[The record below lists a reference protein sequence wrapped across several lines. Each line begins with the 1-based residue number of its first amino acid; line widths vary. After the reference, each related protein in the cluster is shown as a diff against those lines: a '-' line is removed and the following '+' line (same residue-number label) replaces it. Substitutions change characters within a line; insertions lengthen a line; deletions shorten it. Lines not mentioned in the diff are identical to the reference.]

1 MFESLK
7 CFFFGTERVIWRR
20 CSNWPTTY
28 CVQLTH
34 GTERNGGEANGDDS
48 PGDPIL
54 PSSCRSWK
62 RHVWLQNVR
71 MSTGPVTAIGAPRGH
86 VGHGR
91 RQRGIGACW
100 PPWALVLPLRF
111 SFLRMRRRI
120 VVYGGKSNKNKQESP
135 RRAAVALVCAYLRR
149 STQRA
154 VVLVRPY
161 VLSLIGV
168 VQRSRMIISTERATD
183 SANGFFFFF
192 LCVWA
197 STLGWI
203 LWHSKWRQMGVRIQR
218 TQRQEA
224 TDWDGWPAATWPYNL
239 LPTQYIQ
246 IKNIK
251 AHKFRNVYKSTLTFI
266 TWYFSNNKS
275 I

>member
-1 MFESLK
+1 M
-7 CFFFGTERVIWRR
+7 W
-20 CSNWPTTY
+20 
-28 CVQLTH
+28 
-34 GTERNGGEANGDDS
+34 AN
-48 PGDPIL
+48 PI
-54 PSSCRSWK
+54 K
-62 RHVWLQNVR
+62 
-71 MSTGPVTAIGAPRGH
+71 I
-86 VGHGR
+86 
-91 RQRGIGACW
+91 
-100 PPWALVLPLRF
+100 
-111 SFLRMRRRI
+111 
-120 VVYGGKSNKNKQESP
+120 NKNLHGELPWRSCV
-135 RRAAVALVCAYLRR
+135 RTYVDLR
-149 STQRA
+149 SVQRYWY
-154 VVLVRPY
+154 VRPY

-266 TWYFSNNKS
+266 TWYFSNNKF